1 MLRLDVSGIRMA
13 SWSIRMCSLVDYQLK
28 KKHMRFFFNLQ
39 GKRIYPPPSSGSV
52 NSEMKLFRIMLV
64 YEYNSP

>member
-28 KKHMRFFFNLQ
+28 KEAYALLFLICRENEYIHLLLRDLQ
-39 GKRIYPPPSSGSV
+39 ILK
-52 NSEMKLFRIMLV
+52 
-64 YEYNSP
+64 